1 MASKAPK
8 VRVDFQ
14 GVKEFR
20 QGVMKDLPQKI
31 RGRIMRDAFKKAAK
45 PVVKTMKNEVPKRLP
60 SPRTADVREA
70 DPTLKELKKSIGSVI
85 KTYRNTGTTVAVI
98 GPRIGDKYLAS
109 VNPYKNHN
117 RLTTIAVGIERGW
130 NNRGINRFVRR
141 GYLSARR
148 QFPKDLS
155 KQLGPAIEKEA
166 ARIFKKQGAGKKLSS
181 SEETAAT
188 MLK

>member
-45 PVVKTMKNEVPKRLP
+45 PAVKYMKSQVPKRLP
-60 SPRTADVREA
+60 SPSRPDPRPA
-70 DPTLKELKKSIGSVI
+70 DPTLRELRKSIGSVI

-98 GPRIGDKYLAS
+98 GPRIGEKYVAK
-109 VNPYKNHN
+109 VYPNKKHN
-117 RLTTIAVGIERGW
+117 RLTSIAVGIERGW
-130 NNRGINRFVRR
+130 KGRTVNRFVRR
-141 GYLSARR
+141 GYLSALT
-148 QFPKDLS
+148 QFPKNL
-155 KQLGPAIEKEA
+155 KRQLGPAIEKEA